1 MFLGNKLLSLHDL
14 LLYKGDRSILFEAAT
29 CFQGS
34 LTILKMLRKL
44 VDRCF
49 NGSTKDHID
58 FVKRTLILCRGRA
71 LINLGHTFL
80 EQSKERS
87 YRDSKRINDAID
99 CLNEAV
105 SCAQA
110 LRAQC
115 VCFHTSRDE
124 KYTILIDTH
133 KHEANELESMANKW
147 LGLCFW
153 HTGLKDRAIN
163 NLLKSIDNSE
173 RDRGSPAIVSR
184 SEGNVLHA
192 CMKSLLEEYYGA
204 SSLINLA
211 TKEVDAAFLSQE
223 NVEKYQGLV
232 ATSLRGYTRAME
244 ISDSLYSV
252 ARSRIDCPIKL
263 NDLIHDHDIVSS
275 RVLQEMRDSFL
286 HMWEDKKTSVSSR
299 AALISDKHKGDAARA
314 LPRSD
319 ILHSGFMP
327 SNKNTEPATFIVDE
341 GGKLSKEKMQNRSS
355 KEAAHVQTDK
365 AFDGFGLE
373 SGNDMHR
380 PLNRNMFEG
389 QSTYRLW
396 GDEVLIALGKDIH
409 QYPSCCPERPK
420 T

>member
-1 MFLGNKLLSLHDL
+1 
-14 LLYKGDRSILFEAAT
+14 
-29 CFQGS
+29 
-34 LTILKMLRKL
+34 
-44 VDRCF
+44 
-49 NGSTKDHID
+49 
-58 FVKRTLILCRGRA
+58 
-71 LINLGHTFL
+71 
-80 EQSKERS
+80 
-87 YRDSKRINDAID
+87 
-99 CLNEAV
+99 
-105 SCAQA
+105 
-110 LRAQC
+110 
-115 VCFHTSRDE
+115 
-124 KYTILIDTH
+124 
-133 KHEANELESMANKW
+133 
-147 LGLCFW
+147 
-153 HTGLKDRAIN
+153 
-163 NLLKSIDNSE
+163 
-173 RDRGSPAIVSR
+173 
-184 SEGNVLHA
+184 
-192 CMKSLLEEYYGA
+192 MKSLLEEYYGA

-252 ARSRIDCPIKL
+252 ARSRVDCPIKL

-327 SNKNTEPATFIVDE
+327 SNKNTEPATFIVGE
-341 GGKLSKEKMQNRSS
+341 GGKLSKEKMQNKSS
-355 KEAAHVQTDK
+355 KEAAHVQTDE